1 MQLDNTLR
9 SKEMMHQNGRTM
21 HKDDPKMGEIIME
34 NFWLLLLLDAYKT
47 KVHVYNPYKQMQ
59 PVNEPKVAPI
69 VACQNGPKCT
79 YNK

>member
-1 MQLDNTLR
+1 M
-9 SKEMMHQNGRTM
+9 KHQMEERCTN
-21 HKDDPKMGEIIME
+21 DPKMGEIIME

-59 PVNEPKVAPI
+59 PVSEPKVALI